1 MNTFNKLTIQI
12 DDTDIVEVMANVNTE
27 HYIIC
32 ATSIKK
38 NWYGNGTCTQGALR
52 HLIEMGPTVAL
63 LSTFE
68 THSNSGPSNL

>member
-32 ATSIKK
+32 ATSKYK
-38 NWYGNGTCTQGALR
+38 TL
-52 HLIEMGPTVAL
+52 P
-63 LSTFE
+63 
-68 THSNSGPSNL
+68 